1 MKIGVRKPSISKSLK
16 ARTTSK
22 LKRQVKRA
30 IIPTYGQ
37 KDIQEAIEQM
47 TDSEENR

>member
-1 MKIGVRKPSISKSLK
+1 MKMGLENPVFRKSLR

-30 IIPTYGQ
+30 IIQLTRPKRDRPY
-37 KDIQEAIEQM
+37 
-47 TDSEENR
+47 